1 MGGITR
7 IVEGDIINTSTSMS
21 LSATDGNYE
30 FHAAGKNIWKGDEN
44 GIIEGNYEP
53 PSKEDSLSNSINVRL
68 NLFFDGTTNNKTNT
82 EARSNKSPEYIKEGN
97 KNDDSFENDY
107 TNVARGFDAVDP
119 NAENQ
124 IRVYIEGIGTEDLKS
139 DSDEN
144 GVMRGEGDT
153 GVKAKVTKGCMDAAI
168 EMWGKGYNG
177 KDIDILY
184 VNIYGFSR
192 GAAAARHFIH
202 VASKN
207 VKYENKGE
215 VKGGKRKYGIVPE
228 YNFLSFSKNPYW
240 FDIEL
245 KDSIFIDKYGY
256 FGACLLYQG
265 MKIKKIIF
273 NYVGIYDTVASYG
286 LDHRGKKV
294 AGIQVVD
301 GDTQDLFLDSIKKAK
316 YVFHLASDDEYRDNF
331 DLTNINSAGISGLEL
346 TLPGVHS
353 DIGGSYLNNVLE
365 TSVIDNHECGIDEEV
380 KDYTKK
386 RYEKDYDAFRKIV
399 EEENWYV
406 NGQLTKEFFYEK
418 DLDKFSSWY
427 SNAYQYNYG
436 LIGRRKLF
444 NTYDKISLK
453 LMVESSKAH
462 GDVVYLKKQEEKNQ
476 IKDNFINS
484 FYNQLRGYINACINI
499 RNLFVK
505 EYNNNISQANFDAL
519 SKQYLSEIKKE
530 HYSRY
535 VELEDLKTLRNQYL
549 HWSAKDNRIGLEP
562 IKTGALPQNERK
574 RNIQDG

>member
-1 MGGITR
+1 M
-7 IVEGDIINTSTSMS
+7 
-21 LSATDGNYE
+21 
-30 FHAAGKNIWKGDEN
+30 
-44 GIIEGNYEP
+44 
-53 PSKEDSLSNSINVRL
+53 
-68 NLFFDGTTNNKTNT
+68 
-82 EARSNKSPEYIKEGN
+82 
-97 KNDDSFENDY
+97 
-107 TNVARGFDAVDP
+107 
-119 NAENQ
+119 
-124 IRVYIEGIGTEDLKS
+124 
-139 DSDEN
+139 
-144 GVMRGEGDT
+144 
-153 GVKAKVTKGCMDAAI
+153 
-168 EMWGKGYNG
+168 
-177 KDIDILY
+177 
-184 VNIYGFSR
+184 
-192 GAAAARHFIH
+192 
-202 VASKN
+202 
-207 VKYENKGE
+207 
-215 VKGGKRKYGIVPE
+215 
-228 YNFLSFSKNPYW
+228 
-240 FDIEL
+240 
-245 KDSIFIDKYGY
+245 
-256 FGACLLYQG
+256 
-265 MKIKKIIF
+265 
-273 NYVGIYDTVASYG
+273 
-286 LDHRGKKV
+286 
-294 AGIQVVD
+294 
-301 GDTQDLFLDSIKKAK
+301 
-316 YVFHLASDDEYRDNF
+316 
-331 DLTNINSAGISGLEL
+331 
-346 TLPGVHS
+346 
-353 DIGGSYLNNVLE
+353 LE
-365 TSVIDNHECGIDEEV
+365 TSVVDNHECGIDEEV

-399 EEENWYV
+399 EEEGWYV

-484 FYNQLRGYINACINI
+484 FYNQLLGYINACINI

>member
-1 MGGITR
+1 MGITR
-7 IVEGDIINTSTSMS
+7 IVEGDLINTSTSMN
-21 LSATDGNYE
+21 LSANDGNYE
-30 FHAAGKNIWKGDEN
+30 FHAAGKNKWQGDEN

-53 PSKEDSLSNSINVRL
+53 PSKENSLSNSINVRL

-82 EARSNKSPEYIKEGN
+82 EARNESSKNHETYIKEGN

-107 TNVARGFDAVDP
+107 TNVARGFDTVDP
-119 NAENQ
+119 SAENQ
-124 IRVYIEGIGTEDLKS
+124 VAVYIEGIGTEDLKG
-139 DSDEN
+139 DTKFP
-144 GVMRGEGDT
+144 GVATGQGDT
-153 GVKAKVTKGCMDAAI
+153 GVTAKVTKGCMKAAV
-168 EMWGKGYNG
+168 EMSKNGYNG

-184 VNIYGFSR
+184 VNVYGFSR

-202 VASKN
+202 VASKSAN
-207 VKYENKGE
+207 YHKI
-215 VKGGKRKYGIVPE
+215 KRIDDKKTRYGVYPE
-228 YNFLSFSKNPYW
+228 YFFNDSKYQPE
-240 FDIEL
+240 FVTESTAL
-245 KDSIFIDKYGY
+245 MDKYGY
-256 FGACLLYQG
+256 FGACLLSQG
-265 MKIKKIIF
+265 MKIKDIRF
-273 NYVGIYDTVASYG
+273 NFVGIYDTVASFG

-301 GDTQDLFLDSIKKAK
+301 GDTQDLFLDSIKKSN

-331 DLTNINSAGISGLEL
+331 DLTNINSAGLNGLEL

-353 DIGGSYLNNVLE
+353 DIGGSYLNEVIE
-365 TSVIDNHECGIDEEV
+365 TSVIDNQECADTPDA
-380 KDYTKK
+380 KNTAKYY
-386 RYEKDYDAFRKIV
+386 YEKKYDAFKKIV
-399 EEENWYV
+399 VEEGWYLEK
-406 NGQLTKEFFYEK
+406 QLTKEFFYEK
-418 DLDKFSSWY
+418 DLDPFTSFIA
-427 SNAYQYNYG
+427 NQHNYG

-453 LMVESSKAH
+453 LMVESSKTH
-462 GDVVYLKKQEEKNQ
+462 GNVVYDGDMLIKHE

-484 FYNQLRGYINACINI
+484 FYNQLVGYINACIDI

-505 EYNNNISQANFDAL
+505 EYNNNISQANFDTL
-519 SKQYLSEIKKE
+519 SKEYIQEIKRE

-549 HWSAKDNRIGLEP
+549 HWSAKDNLFGLEP

>member
-1 MGGITR
+1 MGITR
-7 IVEGDIINTSTSMS
+7 IVEGDLINTSTSMN
-21 LSATDGNYE
+21 LSANDGNYE
-30 FHAAGKNIWKGDEN
+30 FHAAGKNKWQGDEN

-53 PSKEDSLSNSINVRL
+53 PSKENSLSNSINVRL

-82 EARSNKSPEYIKEGN
+82 EARNESSKNHETYIKEGN

-119 NAENQ
+119 SAENQ
-124 IRVYIEGIGTEDLKS
+124 VAVYIEGIGTEDLKS
-139 DSDEN
+139 DSVAN

-153 GVKAKVTKGCMDAAI
+153 GVKAKVTKGCMDAAV
-168 EMWGKGYNG
+168 EMSTKGYNG

-184 VNIYGFSR
+184 VNVYGFSR
-192 GAAAARHFIH
+192 GATAARHFIH

-228 YNFLSFSKNPYW
+228 YNFLYFSKNPYW

-245 KDSIFIDKYGY
+245 IDSVFIDKYGY

-265 MKIKKIIF
+265 MKIKEIRF
-273 NYVGIYDTVASYG
+273 NFVGIYDTVASYG
-286 LDHRGKKV
+286 LDHRG
-294 AGIQVVD
+294 GLLID
-301 GDTQDLFLDSIKKAK
+301 NDTKQLNLDAISKAR

-399 EEENWYV
+399 EEEGWYV

-484 FYNQLRGYINACINI
+484 FYNQLLGYINACINI